1 MTSYGTSSEGTSF
14 HQKHP
19 GSDDIALLGAPLV
32 VLVSICLLALNLP
45 SGVVLPALA
54 MMSTIFASVGG
65 LVAWVAK
72 ARIKSSAELAAG
84 IFAFAAVTA
93 CILGDPDQAV
103 LFLR

>member
-1 MTSYGTSSEGTSF
+1 
-14 HQKHP
+14 
-19 GSDDIALLGAPLV
+19 
-32 VLVSICLLALNLP
+32 LLALNLP

-54 MMSTIFASVGG
+54 MISTIFAAVGG
-65 LVAWVAK
+65 LVAWVTT